1 MYLIIQL
8 AIPLPPF
15 TTKGFTENQL
25 RIHAV
30 ISSVVILLTFVVNL
44 SILQQ
49 SFLGTLLST
58 PLLQE
63 KLAENIN
70 KVVGG

>member
-1 MYLIIQL
+1 MLIKKNPQE
-8 AIPLPPF
+8 IPNVSDNP
-15 TTKGFTENQL
+15 TGG
-25 RIHAV
+25 
-30 ISSVVILLTFVVNL
+30 VVILLTFVVNL